1 MRDHPNLDP
10 SNAASA
16 IAPPHRDQPYRD
28 QYDQEAVQEILQ
40 LAIARRSN
48 SDDFSRS
55 QLLDMAAE
63 LGIGEADLVA
73 AEQQWLTQRGDR
85 PERDRYRADQQA
97 RLKRQLTRYGIS
109 NGFLLLMNLVTS
121 HQLDWSLL
129 ILLGWGLFLS
139 LDAWKS
145 LQMEGEDF
153 EKRYYEW
160 QLSRKTIDDWQ

>member
-1 MRDHPNLDP
+1 MRDHQNLDP
-10 SNAASA
+10 SNATPASA
-16 IAPPHRDQPYRD
+16 IAPPHRD

-40 LAIARRSN
+40 LAIARRSH

-129 ILLGWGLFLS
+129 ILLGWGLVLS

-160 QLSRKTIDDWQ
+160 QLARKTIDDWQ